1 MAYCGLK
8 TSIRF
13 FYHTVCLGTKYSTI
27 MCALIAGPVLP
38 IKEKFAFVLAEFLF
52 KKEFL
57 TNFWK
62 NLSRKQGNHGRILGW
77 GRWYGAPP
85 YFCDNYVLL
94 FLKNIS
100 KINKYLVSQPPFS
113 EFSGSAPS
121 NKFNTSLLKIIV
133 NFQIYIQKKC
143 VVNHSPSYY
152 ETDLFS
158 LYVLFSHFRQCDDTP
173 ENCSFQMSPYTLA
186 STCISM
192 HKLFMKRQKPNSL
205 ENITWSE
212 LGKQNIQAKKVE

>member
-1 MAYCGLK
+1 MLPLFLMMLTQKSVQQQLSGVMAYCGLK
-8 TSIRF
+8 TSIRC
-13 FYHTVCLGTKYSTI
+13 FYHTVCLGTKYSAI

-62 NLSRKQGNHGRILGW
+62 NLSRRQGNHGRIQGW
-77 GRWYGAPP
+77 GRWYGAPHL
-85 YFCDNYVLL
+85 FLCYVLL

-133 NFQIYIQKKC
+133 NFQKYIQKKC
-143 VVNHSPSYY
+143 VMNHSPQYY

-158 LYVLFSHFRQCDDTP
+158 LYVLFPYFRPRDGTP
-173 ENCSFQMSPYTLA
+173 QNCSFQMSSYALV
-186 STCISM
+186 TCIHM
-192 HKLFMKRQKPNSL
+192 YIH
-205 ENITWSE
+205 
-212 LGKQNIQAKKVE
+212 A